1 MADVDLRKL
10 RYFVAVAELLH
21 FGRAAEA
28 LHIAQPVLSRQIRAL
43 EDELK
48 TQLFVR
54 DKRATELT
62 PAGQQL
68 LADAGPLLASAD
80 ALRRRVTRAAR
91 GPGSFTVAFMPGLIV
106 TDAIRALTAR
116 HPQVTV
122 NVLRT
127 SWHDQTDVLHDGQAD
142 VSYIRLP
149 VDQAGLHVQPLLA
162 ESRVAALPAGHRLA
176 GKDTVTIADLA
187 DEHLLQDPAA
197 VPEWRDI
204 ATEMRSRRREPAPV
218 FRTVEEKLEHV
229 AACHG
234 IVLLPLSTAVFYTR
248 PGIAYVH
255 VSDIAPNQVCLAWD
269 ATRCSPLIQDFAAIA
284 GDHLPV
290 PRQDGPARA
299 ALPGQQPPAQV
310 PAQVSS
316 EDQQAGSRSA
326 S

>member
-10 RYFVAVAELLH
+10 RYFVAVAEHLH

-43 EDELK
+43 EEELK
-48 TQLFVR
+48 APLFVR

-62 PAGQQL
+62 PAGRQL

-80 ALRRRVTRAAR
+80 ALRRRVTRAAH
-91 GPGSFTVAFMPGLIV
+91 GPGTFTIGFMPGLIV
-106 TDAIRALTAR
+106 TEAVCALAGR
-116 HPQVTV
+116 HPQLTV

-127 SWHDQTDVLHDGQAD
+127 GWDDQTEVIRDGRVD

-149 VDQAGLHVQPLLA
+149 ADQSGLQVRALLA
-162 ESRVAALPAGHRLA
+162 EPRVAALPAGHRLA
-176 GKDTVTIADLA
+176 GKDTITIADLA

-204 ATEMRSRRREPAPV
+204 ATEMRARRRRGAPV

-229 AACHG
+229 AAGHG

-248 PGIAYVH
+248 PGVAYSH
-255 VSDIAPNQVCLAWD
+255 VSDIPPNQVCLAWD
-269 ATRCSPLIQDFAAIA
+269 ASRRSRLIQDFAAIA
-284 GDHLPV
+284 ADYPPVASRAEPDRGLPS
-290 PRQDGPARA
+290 GPQT
-299 ALPGQQPPAQV
+299 P
-310 PAQVSS
+310 
-316 EDQQAGSRSA
+316 
-326 S
+326 

>member
-10 RYFVAVAELLH
+10 RYFVAVAEQLH

-43 EDELK
+43 EDELG

-62 PAGQQL
+62 PAGRQL

-80 ALRRRVTRAAR
+80 ALRRRVARAAR
-91 GPGSFTVAFMPGLIV
+91 GPGSFTIGFMPGLIV
-106 TDAIRALTAR
+106 TEAVRALAGR
-116 HPQVTV
+116 HPQLTV

-127 SWHDQTDVLHDGQAD
+127 NWDDQTEVLHDGRAD
-142 VSYIRLP
+142 VSYVRLP
-149 VDQAGLHVQPLLA
+149 VDQSGLQVRPLLT
-162 ESRVAALPAGHRLA
+162 ESRVAVLPAGHRLA

-197 VPEWRDI
+197 VPEWRDT
-204 ATEMRSRRREPAPV
+204 ATEMRNRSRRPAPA

-229 AACHG
+229 AAGHG
-234 IVLLPLSTAVFYTR
+234 IVLLPLSTAAFYTR
-248 PGIAYVH
+248 PGIAYIH

-269 ATRCSPLIQDFAAIA
+269 ATRRSPLIQDFAAIA
-284 GDHLPV
+284 ADHLPV
-290 PRQDGPARA
+290 ARA
-299 ALPGQQPPAQV
+299 GEPDPG
-310 PAQVSS
+310 
-316 EDQQAGSRSA
+316 
-326 S
+326 